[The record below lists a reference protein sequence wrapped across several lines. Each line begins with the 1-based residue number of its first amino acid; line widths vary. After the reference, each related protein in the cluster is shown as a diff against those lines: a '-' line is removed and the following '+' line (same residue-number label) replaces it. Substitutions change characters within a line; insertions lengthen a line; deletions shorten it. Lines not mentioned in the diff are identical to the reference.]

1 MGAVRVSS
9 ALGSGR
15 GVILRVWLSN
25 TVRAVSLSLL
35 GAAACLALAS
45 PASADADGYIYAL
58 DQAGLI
64 DEGDRDPCNMVNGVC
79 HGQFPNASAALQT
92 GRWVCQQIAQG
103 QSSSSIIY
111 SLSHGEGLMP
121 SSYNAP
127 IIYNAATTYLC

>member
-1 MGAVRVSS
+1 VSF
-9 ALGSGR
+9 
-15 GVILRVWLSN
+15 
-25 TVRAVSLSLL
+25 SLL
-35 GAAACLALAS
+35 GAAAYLALSS

-64 DEGDRDPCNMVNGVC
+64 DEGDGNPCNMVQGVC
-79 HGQFPNASAALQT
+79 HGQFPNTSAALQT
-92 GRWVCQQIAQG
+92 GRWVCQQLTQG
-103 QSSSSIIY
+103 KSGSSIVY